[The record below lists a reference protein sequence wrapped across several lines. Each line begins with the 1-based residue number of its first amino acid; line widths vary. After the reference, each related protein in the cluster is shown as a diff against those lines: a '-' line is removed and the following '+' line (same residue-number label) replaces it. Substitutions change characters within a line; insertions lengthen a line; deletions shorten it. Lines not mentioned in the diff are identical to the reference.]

1 MDEIETMNEIEMK
14 RFVGVP
20 VLVTGASGF
29 IGSHL
34 CRRLLREGARVHAV
48 SREPRSSRHEHLR
61 WWQADLGQVAA
72 VRELWQATRPEIVFH
87 LASHVAGAR
96 ELGKVLPT
104 FYDNLA
110 STVHLLT
117 VATEMGCQRLVISN
131 SSEEPQQFGAETV
144 PCSPYAA
151 AKWSASAYGRMFHA
165 LFQTPVVMPR
175 VFMTYGP
182 DQKDEQKLVPYVI
195 RCLLRGETPKI
206 GTGTR
211 LVDWIFVEDVVEGL
225 RRAATAPAIE
235 GAAFDL
241 GSGTLLSIR
250 QIVEQIVEVMESDL
264 QPQFGA
270 VPARPLE
277 QERAADTTFLKDRL
291 GWMPQTPVR
300 RGLKATVAWYR
311 ERNQALVLNR

>member
-1 MDEIETMNEIEMK
+1 MDEMN
-14 RFVGVP
+14 RFAGVT

-34 CRRLLREGARVHAV
+34 CRHLLREGARVHAV
-48 SREPRSSRHEHLR
+48 SRERHGSDDERLQ

-117 VATEMGCQRLVISN
+117 AATERGCRRLVVSN
-131 SSEEPQQFGAETV
+131 SSEEPQRFDAETV

-165 LFQTPVVMPR
+165 LYQTPVVMPR
-175 VFMTYGP
+175 IFMTYGP
-182 DQKDEQKLVPYVI
+182 DQKDVQKLVPYVI
-195 RCLLRGETPKI
+195 RALHRNQTPTL
-206 GTGTR
+206 GSGTR
-211 LVDWIFVEDVVEGL
+211 RVDWIFVEDVVEGL
-225 RRAATAPAIE
+225 LRAATAPAIE
-235 GAAFDL
+235 GMSFDL
-241 GSGTLLSIR
+241 GSGRLLSIR
-250 QIVEQIVEVMESDL
+250 QMVEQIVKVMESDIEL
-264 QPQFGA
+264 RFGGL
-270 VPARPLE
+270 PDRPLE
-277 QERAADTTFLKDRL
+277 QERAADTTFLRERL
-291 GWMPQTPVR
+291 GWTPQTSLGD
-300 RGLKATVAWYR
+300 GLEATVRWYCPRDPAWVV
-311 ERNQALVLNR
+311 NP

>member
-1 MDEIETMNEIEMK
+1 MDEMK
-14 RFVGVP
+14 RFAGVT

-34 CRRLLREGARVHAV
+34 CRHLLQEGARVHAV
-48 SREPRSSRHEHLR
+48 SRELHSSGDERLR
-61 WWQADLGQVAA
+61 WWQADVGQVAA

-117 VATEMGCQRLVISN
+117 AATETGCRRLVVSN
-131 SSEEPQQFGAETV
+131 SSEEPQRFDAETV

-175 VFMTYGP
+175 IFMTYGP
-182 DQKDEQKLVPYVI
+182 DQKDVQKLVPYVI
-195 RCLLRGETPKI
+195 RSLHRNQTPTL
-206 GTGTR
+206 GSGTR
-211 LVDWIFVEDVVEGL
+211 RVDWIFVEDVVEGL
-225 RRAATAPAIE
+225 LRAATAPGIE
-235 GAAFDL
+235 GMAFDL
-241 GSGTLLSIR
+241 GSGSLLSIR
-250 QIVEQIVEVMESDL
+250 QMVEQIVKVMASDI
-264 QPQFGA
+264 QVQFGGL
-270 VPARPLE
+270 PDRPLE
-277 QERAADTTFLKDRL
+277 QERAADTTFLKQRL
-291 GWMPQTPVR
+291 GWTPQTSL
-300 RGLKATVAWYR
+300 RGGLEATVRWYCPR
-311 ERNQALVLNR
+311 DPALVVSP

>member
-1 MDEIETMNEIEMK
+1 MSAIEMTK
-14 RFVGVP
+14 FANVP

-34 CRRLLREGARVHAV
+34 CRELLREGARVHAV
-48 SREPRSSRHEHLR
+48 SRKLRSSDEENLR

-104 FYDNLA
+104 FYANLA

-117 VATEMGCQRLVISN
+117 VATETGCRRIVIAH
-131 SSEEPQQFGAETV
+131 SSEEPQEFDAETV

-151 AKWSASAYGRMFHA
+151 AKWSASAYGRMFYA
-165 LFQTPVVMPR
+165 LYQTPAVMPR
-175 VFMTYGP
+175 IFMTYGP

-195 RCLLRGETPKI
+195 QCLLRGERPKI
-206 GTGTR
+206 GSGTR

-225 RRAATAPAIE
+225 LRAATVSGIE
-235 GAAFDL
+235 GSTFDL
-241 GSGTLLSIR
+241 GTGCLLSIR
-250 QIVEQIVEVMESDL
+250 QIVELIVEVTASEL
-264 QPQFGA
+264 QLQFGA
-270 VPARPLE
+270 MPSRALE
-277 QERAADTTFLKDRL
+277 QERAADLNFLRERL
-291 GWMPQTPVR
+291 GWTPQTSLR
-300 RGLKATVAWYR
+300 RGLETTVTWYR
-311 ERNQALVLNR
+311 ERKLAPVANL